1 MDAPTPAAELAG
13 TSQPGRRVLVTA
25 MLISTFMAAAEVTI
39 ISTAM
44 PTIVAKL
51 GGFNL
56 FTWAFGIYL
65 LSQAVM
71 TPIYGR
77 LADLYGRRAVYLGST
92 GLFLIGSLLC
102 GLAWSMPSLIVFRA
116 VQGLGGGGL
125 IPLSTIIIGD
135 ISTPQQRPRTLGY
148 VSGIWG
154 IAAIVGP
161 LLGSLCVGTLG
172 WPFVFWINVPVG
184 VVTSILVA
192 RHLKDPVRRGAQGNL
207 DLLGAA
213 LLALGILAGMA
224 VLIQWGELPPTWRTG
239 LAALSFAC
247 IAAFAVREYRAR
259 EPLLSAG
266 LLRRPT
272 ILAANLSGLLCGA
285 LLIESSAFLPAWI
298 QGVAGSSAMAAGLVL
313 GVMTVSWSAC
323 AIGLGRVLTR
333 LPIRGTALGGGI
345 ALVAGSAG
353 LLLLGNSGWT
363 LLLASCVAMGVGLGT
378 CSLVFTVAVQSGVT
392 WSDRGRATS
401 LFYFSRLVG
410 QAVGAAAFGGVMN
423 AGLAGHGPAT
433 QDLLRELM
441 DPVRRAALPLA
452 DLATLAP
459 ALSTAL
465 HGVFAAAVAVS
476 VLTVPIAL
484 LVPRSER

>member
-1 MDAPTPAAELAG
+1 MDALTPPAETGPL
-13 TSQPGRRVLVTA
+13 SRGRRPVIAA
-25 MLISTFMAAAEVTI
+25 MLISTFMSAAEVTV

-44 PTIVAKL
+44 PTIVSRL
-51 GGFNL
+51 GGFDL

-102 GLAWSMPSLIVFRA
+102 GLSVNVPMLVA

-247 IAAFAVREYRAR
+247 IAAFAAREYRAR